1 MSTGLSGTCVL
12 LGEITG
18 GSKLTDKLGEAE
30 GHRAVERGLRRM
42 ERAVAAF
49 KGRVVRAQGDSISA
63 AFDSAEEACLAANEM
78 QQRIAALPP
87 VSGVALTIR
96 VGFHVGPVVEQGGQL
111 SGDAA
116 DTALRLLRLADT
128 GQTLTTAEVV
138 LALPKALRDQT
149 RAIDLTVPGQDE
161 AVGVREVVWSHA
173 ADETPTTR
181 PFMPGPAVPPVPV
194 EKRLRLRLDDQELIL
209 GHQRPTA
216 TLGRDAHADI
226 VTMDTRASRA
236 HGRIEY
242 RRDKFVLIDQSTNG
256 TYVTFTGE
264 PELVLK
270 REEAI
275 LRGRGI
281 VCFGH
286 SLSELPAERLEF
298 EILA

>member
-1 MSTGLSGTCVL
+1 MSTGASGTCVL
-12 LGEITG
+12 LGEISG
-18 GSKLTDKLGEAE
+18 GSKLTDKLGQAE

-42 ERAVAAF
+42 ERAAAAF
-49 KGRVVRAQGDSISA
+49 KGRVIAAQGDTLTA
-63 AFDSAEEACLAANEM
+63 VFDSAEAACLAATEM
-78 QQRIAALPP
+78 QQRIVALPP

-96 VGFHVGPVVEQGGQL
+96 VGFHAGPVVEQGGQL
-111 SGDAA
+111 SGDAV
-116 DTALRLLRLADT
+116 DTASRLLRLADV
-128 GQTLTTAEVV
+128 GQTLTTAEAV

-161 AVGVREVVWSHA
+161 AVGVHEVVWNHA

-181 PFMPGPAVPPVPV
+181 PFIPGPAVPHAPV

-209 GHQRPTA
+209 GHERPTA

-226 VTMDTRASRA
+226 VTMDSRASRA

-242 RRDKFVLIDQSTNG
+242 RRDKFVLIDKSTNG
-256 TYVTFTGE
+256 TYVTFIGE

-286 SLSELPAERLEF
+286 SLSEAPADQLEF

>member
-12 LGEITG
+12 FGEIAG

-42 ERAVAAF
+42 ERAAVAF
-49 KGRVVRAQGDSISA
+49 KGRVIQARGDSLSA
-63 AFDSAEEACLAANEM
+63 VFDSAEAACLAANEM

-87 VSGVALTIR
+87 VSGVALAIR
-96 VGFHVGPVVEQGGQL
+96 VGFFAGPVVEQDGQL
-111 SGDAA
+111 SGDAVNS
-116 DTALRLLRLADT
+116 ALRLVRLADV
-128 GQTLTTAEVV
+128 GQTLTTAETVS
-138 LALPKALRDQT
+138 ALPKALRDQA
-149 RAIDLTVPGQDE
+149 RDIDLTVPGQDE
-161 AVGVREVVWSHA
+161 TVAVREVVWSHA
-173 ADETPTTR
+173 GDDAPTTR
-181 PFMPGPAVPPVPV
+181 PFMPGPAVPQVPV

-242 RRDKFVLIDQSTNG
+242 RRDKFVLIDKSTNG